1 MELDGQVGRGGV
13 ELLGPT
19 AAQELAQDVGAE
31 IVPVV
36 DREDVALA
44 QVQAAGRETRGAGRA
59 CWAKRR
65 EPPLRSVGISWDQ
78 QLLATSRS

>member
-1 MELDGQVGRGGV
+1 MELDGHVRRGGV

-31 IVPVV
+31 IIPVV

-44 QVQAAGRETRGAGRA
+44 QVQAAGREWRGAGRP
-59 CWAKRR
+59 C
-65 EPPLRSVGISWDQ
+65 
-78 QLLATSRS
+78 